1 MKSLFAYILLFFGF
15 IPIIAYAKPQYQM
28 HENFTEYVIN
38 NMLIGK
44 DFTKMPLPIEPLYD
58 APDTPTN
65 EVCNSIG
72 SQNEKSCAYKASD
85 GLIYEIMGAKIT
97 SVEML
102 KSKNGDWP
110 KQLPFGIK
118 SSDNNEQIAKTLS
131 ELHLIPLSGHLNEK
145 QKQHPY
151 VMYETRAPQYLEV
164 WFGFDANNQIER
176 IMIMSQQPE

>member
-1 MKSLFAYILLFFGF
+1 
-15 IPIIAYAKPQYQM
+15 
-28 HENFTEYVIN
+28 
-38 NMLIGK
+38 
-44 DFTKMPLPIEPLYD
+44 
-58 APDTPTN
+58 
-65 EVCNSIG
+65 
-72 SQNEKSCAYKASD
+72 
-85 GLIYEIMGAKIT
+85 MGAKIT

>member
-1 MKSLFAYILLFFGF
+1 MISLFAYVLLFFGF

-28 HENFTEYVIN
+28 RENFTEYVIN

-44 DFTKMPLPIEPLYD
+44 DFTKIPLPIEHLYD
-58 APDTPTN
+58 TADTPTN

-72 SQNEKSCAYKASD
+72 SQSKKSCAYKASD

-97 SVEML
+97 SIEML
-102 KSKNGDWP
+102 KNKNGDWP

-118 SSDNNEQIAKTLS
+118 SSDNNEQIVKTLS
-131 ELHLIPLSGHLNEK
+131 ELHLIPLSGHLNEN

-176 IMIMSQQPE
+176 MMIMSQQPE